1 MNWEP
6 QKMMTG
12 KGDFSWENPE
22 GTKRAGKDCKQA
34 TWSSGRCGL
43 WYLSK
48 IGAEAL
54 LAVGRGKPG
63 GQGLWDPQ
71 ETWIGRK

>member
-1 MNWEP
+1 
-6 QKMMTG
+6 MMTG
-12 KGDFSWENPE
+12 KGDCSWENPE
-22 GTKRAGKDCKQA
+22 GMKGAVKYCKQA
-34 TWSSGRCGL
+34 TWSSGMCGL
-43 WYLSK
+43 WYLSEF
-48 IGAEAL
+48 GAEAL